1 MYPLLRS
8 ILFQLP
14 AERAHAISMTGLRW
28 ACSLAPLRLL
38 LRLFFRPTDAPIRLL
53 GLSFRHRVGLAAGF
67 DKNAKYLRELETIG
81 FSHVEIGTVTPIAQS
96 GNPLPRLFRLPK
108 DRALINRMGFNNDGL
123 DTIVQRLKSWRGKNP
138 DSQLIIGG
146 NIGKNKQT
154 PNDTAWTDYLRCFE
168 ALHPFVDY
176 FTVNV
181 SSPNTPGLRALQEP
195 ESLKKILTTLQEAN
209 KKFTAKKPILLKI
222 APDLEN
228 EALGEVVDLAISI
241 DLDGLVIANTTLS
254 RSGLNTNQAAI
265 ESIGLGGLSGA
276 PLLQR
281 SMEMVKQASTRLQ
294 GKMPIIASGGIF
306 TRSDAQAALEA
317 GASLVQVWTGFIYEG
332 PTIVKKITKS
342 N

>member
-1 MYPLLRS
+1 M
-8 ILFQLP
+8 
-14 AERAHAISMTGLRW
+14 
-28 ACSLAPLRLL
+28 
-38 LRLFFRPTDAPIRLL
+38 
-53 GLSFRHRVGLAAGF
+53 
-67 DKNAKYLRELETIG
+67 
-81 FSHVEIGTVTPIAQS
+81 
-96 GNPLPRLFRLPK
+96 
-108 DRALINRMGFNNDGL
+108 
-123 DTIVQRLKSWRGKNP
+123 
-138 DSQLIIGG
+138 
-146 NIGKNKQT
+146 
-154 PNDTAWTDYLRCFE
+154 
-168 ALHPFVDY
+168 
-176 FTVNV
+176 
-181 SSPNTPGLRALQEP
+181 
-195 ESLKKILTTLQEAN
+195 QEAN

-276 PLLQR
+276 PLRQR
-281 SMEMVKQASTRLQ
+281 SMEMVKQANTRLQ

-306 TRSDAQAALEA
+306 TRSDAQAALDA